1 MVDQFRQAA
10 RNSIDV
16 GFDGVEIHSANGY
29 ILDQFLKVRP
39 YPWSALHITAAT
51 PTFRI
56 LCRLPC
62 VLGRSSVLCSI
73 LEESCGSFCSCS
85 TLCNAMMIYLHA

>member
-1 MVDQFRQAA
+1 MVVDQFRQGA

-51 PTFRI
+51 LTCRNILSFTLCLGPLQRAVFNPGGI
-56 LCRLPC
+56 LCFL
-62 VLGRSSVLCSI
+62 V
-73 LEESCGSFCSCS
+73 FCC
-85 TLCNAMMIYLHA
+85 TTVV